1 MPKGVG
7 SILLFALAA
16 SMHAQ
21 STMVIKEIV
30 IRGNHRVTTEA
41 IRASIRAAEGR
52 PFIADELERDQNAL
66 RAQGVFKDV
75 KVFSRQLSDSEVQII
90 VDIEENP
97 VVKEISIMGNSVIK
111 TEDILKLVTQQKD
124 SLLNFN
130 ARRPTAEAIRNLYD
144 QRGYFAEV
152 DFPTMPDQPET
163 MTILVIET
171 TINDII
177 INGLVHTKPRV
188 VQRLIKSKVGEPL
201 NEATWASDVRRIRST
216 QWFDK
221 ADPGIRPAADI
232 GKVDL
237 LMDLKETRTAKF
249 DVGVA
254 MDPSSRLAGTFA
266 ISDSNFRGSG
276 QSIGARIQQDTF
288 GSGASVSLD
297 YSDPYFDRHDT
308 AISFSLY
315 SRVQSYFANFGSTT
329 SSLSRDDRFDERR
342 AGGSLSVS
350 RPLRGNFF
358 GTLGMSMENIRAI
371 NLSSSSAEYI
381 RQDGSLVKGI
391 AQISRDRRDVPLD
404 PYEGDYLRASIEPGL
419 SRIDTIGG
427 SVASFTNVLGNNP
440 FVRTTAEYKAFFSK
454 RPSDR
459 RKLTDPRPVIAFRTR
474 MGMIS
479 GDVPFYEQLFIG
491 GSDSLRGYAEQ
502 RFWGKNAIVAS
513 TEYRYPMPMSDA
525 FTLIG
530 FVDYGGAWG
539 GYPGISNF
547 SQSDKI
553 KLHLGYGAGLG
564 FRTPLGSIR
573 IDFGFRPDG
582 GSRTHF
588 SIGGSF

>member
-7 SILLFALAA
+7 TLLLFALAA
-16 SMHAQ
+16 TMHAQ
-21 STMVIKEIV
+21 STMVIKEILV
-30 IRGNHRVTTEA
+30 RGNNRITTEA
-41 IRASIRAAEGR
+41 IRANMRAAEGR
-52 PFIADELERDQNAL
+52 PFIADELERDQNTL

-111 TEDILKLVTQQKD
+111 TEEILKLVTQQKD
-124 SLLNFN
+124 ALLNFN
-130 ARRPTAEAIRNLYD
+130 ARRPTAEAIRSLYD

-152 DFPTMPDQPET
+152 DFPTMADQPET
-163 MTILVIET
+163 MVILVIET

-177 INGLVHTKPRV
+177 VTGLTRTKSRV
-188 VQRLIKSKVGEPL
+188 VQRMIKSKVGEPL
-201 NEATWASDVRRIRST
+201 NESTWASDVRRIRST
-216 QWFDK
+216 QWFEK
-221 ADPGIRPAADI
+221 ADPGLRPAAEI

-266 ISDSNFRGSG
+266 ISDSNFRGMG
-276 QSIGARIQQDTF
+276 QNLGARIQQDTF
-288 GSGASVSLD
+288 GSGASVSFD
-297 YSDPYFDRHDT
+297 FGDPYFDKNDT
-308 AISFSLY
+308 AIQFSVY
-315 SRVQSYFANFGSTT
+315 SRVQSYFASFGS
-329 SSLSRDDRFDERR
+329 SSSTLSRDDRFDERR
-342 AGGSLSVS
+342 TGGAFNAS
-350 RPLRGNFF
+350 RPLKGGFY
-358 GTLGMSMENIRAI
+358 GTLGFSLENIRAI

-381 RQDGSLVKGI
+381 RQDGSLLRGI
-391 AQISRDRRDVPLD
+391 LQLSRDRRDVPLD
-404 PYEGDYLRASIEPGL
+404 PFEGDYFRASVEPGI
-419 SRIDTIGG
+419 SKIDTIGG
-427 SVASFTNVLGNNP
+427 SVASFTDVLGKNP
-440 FVRTTAEYKAFFSK
+440 FVRTTMEYKAFYSR
-454 RPSDR
+454 RPADR
-459 RKLTDPRPVIAFRTR
+459 RKLTDPRPVLAFRSR

-479 GDVPFYEQLFIG
+479 GDVPFYEQMFIG

-513 TEYRYPMPMSDA
+513 AEYRYPMPMSDA
-525 FTLIG
+525 FTVIG

-547 SQSDKI
+547 SQSDSM
-553 KLHLGYGAGLG
+553 KLHLGYGAGVG

>member
-7 SILLFALAA
+7 SFLLLALVTAV
-16 SMHAQ
+16 HAQ

-30 IRGNHRVTTEA
+30 VRGNNRITTEA
-41 IRASIRAAEGR
+41 IRANMRAAEGR
-52 PFIADELERDQNAL
+52 PFIADELERDQNSL

-90 VDIEENP
+90 VDVEENP
-97 VVKEISIMGNSVIK
+97 TVKEISVMGNSVIK
-111 TEDILKLVTQQKD
+111 TEEILKLVTQEPGA
-124 SLLNFN
+124 LLNFN

-163 MTILVIET
+163 MVILVIET

-177 INGLVHTKPRV
+177 INGLTRTKSRV
-188 VQRLIKSKVGEPL
+188 LQRMIKSKVGEPL

-216 QWFDK
+216 QWFEK
-221 ADPGIRPAADI
+221 ADPGIRPASDI

-276 QSIGARIQQDTF
+276 QNIGARIQQDTF

-297 YSDPYFDRHDT
+297 YADPYFDRHDT
-308 AISFSLY
+308 ALSFSIY
-315 SRVQSYFANFGSTT
+315 TRVQSYFANFGTTT

-342 AGGSLSVS
+342 TGGSLSVS
-350 RPLRGNFF
+350 RPLRGDFF
-358 GTLGMSMENIRAI
+358 GTLGFSMENIRAV
-371 NLSSSSAEYI
+371 NLSSGSAEYI
-381 RQDGSLVKGI
+381 RQDGSLLKGI

-404 PYEGDYLRASIEPGL
+404 PFEGDYFRASIEPGL
-419 SRIDTIGG
+419 SRINAIGG
-427 SVASFTNVLGNNP
+427 SVASFTDVLGKNP
-440 FVRTTAEYKAFFSK
+440 FVRTTAEYKAFYSK

-459 RKLTDPRPVIAFRTR
+459 RKLTDPRPVLAFRTR
-474 MGMIS
+474 MGIIN

-491 GSDSLRGYAEQ
+491 GSDSLRGYADQ
-502 RFWGKNAIVAS
+502 RFWGKNAIVGS
-513 TEYRYPMPMSDA
+513 VEYRYPMPMSDA
-525 FTLIG
+525 FTVIG
-530 FVDYGGAWG
+530 FFDYGGAWG
-539 GYPGISNF
+539 GYPGIADF
-547 SQSDKI
+547 DQSDSM
-553 KLHLGYGAGLG
+553 KLHIGYGAGLG
-564 FRTPLGSIR
+564 FRTPLGAIR